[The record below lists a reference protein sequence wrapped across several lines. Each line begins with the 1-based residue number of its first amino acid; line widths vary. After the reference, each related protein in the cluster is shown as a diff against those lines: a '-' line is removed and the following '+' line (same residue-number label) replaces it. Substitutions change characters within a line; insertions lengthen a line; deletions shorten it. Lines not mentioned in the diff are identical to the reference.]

1 MDALRAFAQ
10 TDLAL
15 LDWLFARDA
24 FVALISQGRT
34 DTRRSRT
41 CRCCISAMAS
51 MS

>member
-1 MDALRAFAQ
+1 MYAPRAFAQ

-24 FVALISQGRT
+24 FVTLISQDRAGS
-34 DTRRSRT
+34 RRSRT
-41 CRCCISAMAS
+41 CRCCISAMAR